1 MVMRTLKQGT
11 YPIYLYQH
19 IETGQIGII
28 VFVETIR
35 EISTTT
41 VNYYHTIHVLPCPEE
56 MHP

>member
-1 MVMRTLKQGT
+1 MRTLKQGT